1 MRHDYDYLIIGAG
14 MTADAAAHGIRELD
28 PDGSIGI
35 LGNEPDPPVRRP
47 ALSKDLWTDEDST
60 LAGST
65 LDTSLET
72 GAVLHL
78 ADAAAELDAAA
89 KTVTTTAGHVYGFG
103 QALLA
108 TGGRPRVL
116 AGLDPSDRVLYY
128 RTATDFRRLHDV
140 ARPGTHVA
148 VVGGGYIGSE
158 IAAAL
163 AQNDV
168 DVTMVFPDD
177 APGAGRFPTEI
188 SEQVTARF
196 TEAGVTLRSGAGVS
210 GGAAAGD
217 GMQLTLDDGS
227 TLMADLV
234 VVGIGIEPASDLA
247 AEAGADRSE
256 DGGIV
261 VDDHLRTSL
270 PGVLAA
276 GDVASYPDP
285 LLGRRRVEHEDNALT
300 MGKAAGRAMAGADE
314 AYDHTPMFY
323 SDLFDLGYEAVG
335 RMDASLE
342 TVVDPTDDGA
352 VVYYL
357 DDDRVVGVLLWNVWD
372 AVDDAVAVIASRRRP
387 ESFTG
392 LIPTGDR

>member
-28 PDGSIGI
+28 ADGSIGI
-35 LGNEPDPPVRRP
+35 VGSEPDQPVRRP

-60 LAGST
+60 LSGST
-65 LDTSLET
+65 LDTGRDT

-78 ADAAAELDAAA
+78 NDAATDLDPTA
-89 KTVTTTAGHVYGFG
+89 KTITTADGHVYGYKR
-103 QALLA
+103 ALIA

-116 AGLDPSDRVLYY
+116 EGLEPSDHVLYY
-128 RTATDFRRLHDV
+128 RTAADFRRLRGA

-168 DVTMVFPDD
+168 QVTMVFPEE
-177 APGAGRFPTEI
+177 APGAGRFPAEI
-188 SEQVTARF
+188 AERVAARY
-196 TEAGVTLRSGAGVS
+196 TEAGVVLRSGTGVS
-210 GGAAAGD
+210 GGAVDGD
-217 GMQLTLDDGS
+217 GMRLDLDDGS
-227 TLMADLV
+227 TLKADMV
-234 VVGIGIEPASDLA
+234 VVGLGVEPAGDLA
-247 AEAGADRSE
+247 TTAGAERSE

-270 PGVLAA
+270 ADVLAA
-276 GDVASYPDP
+276 GDVASYPDR

-300 MGKAAGRAMAGADE
+300 MGKAAGRALAGADE

-335 RMDASLE
+335 RMEASLE
-342 TVVDPTDDGA
+342 TVVDHTDDGA

-372 AVDDAVAVIASRRRP
+372 AVSDALKVIASRRRP
-387 ESFTG
+387 DSFAG
-392 LIPTGDR
+392 LIPSGD